1 MEPSPA
7 GQAQF
12 ATLTLPDGK
21 TVQLPILEAHVGP
34 PCLDVRALYSQTG
47 YFTYDPGFT
56 STASCDVSQS
66 VSCRRALAV
75 PLSLYHTSISSIL
88 VYDKDT
94 SLLTRTATILTEQL

>member
-56 STASCDVSQS
+56 STASCDVSLMQARPGGATES
-66 VSCRRALAV
+66 VS
-75 PLSLYHTSISSIL
+75 YFN
-88 VYDKDT
+88 
-94 SLLTRTATILTEQL
+94 